1 MSPYRDIV
9 PFDPEV
15 DMERPDLSASQLVVL
30 SFMLSSAPHSS
41 CDLQRE
47 ARFSSVSLL

>member
-15 DMERPDLSASQLVVL
+15 DMERPDLSASQ
-30 SFMLSSAPHSS
+30 
-41 CDLQRE
+41 
-47 ARFSSVSLL
+47 ARRAQFHAQLRTAFKL